1 MNWNHVSSQLVTLN
15 WKYLFF
21 FLLLCFV
28 VYLLMFPLQEGFQ
41 EMVEMYERERKENVD
56 GDGEGEDVDSDPK
69 EGFQIP
75 SSCPNVLIQNG
86 SKFFLYNTTR
96 MDVPGVNPIEFEN
109 LEEYVEFIKYQK
121 KMGMNCP
128 ILYLQQSMG
137 VQGNMEYRL
146 RPDVLEPQAGL
157 NPMLPSQMTSITP
170 YERKMANDNLAQTIA
185 HNLSTSPPMSQND
198 IKNLDL
204 TKSTLGL
211 SNSSR
216 CTGENDAPPLVQG
229 KSPDPMQENWGGL
242 AFSEKLVDS
251 GYYAGNEI
259 YKVTP
264 GIFSM
269 SPAPFSQPTGHKK
282 STSCARTHS

>member
-1 MNWNHVSSQLVTLN
+1 MNWNHVSSKLVTLN

-41 EMVEMYERERKENVD
+41 EMVDMYERERKENVD

-121 KMGMNCP
+121 KMGMNCRCSNTNKP
-128 ILYLQQSMG
+128 TAVNTMAENMTLNTDQSVRRNCAVNLQ
-137 VQGNMEYRL
+137 
-146 RPDVLEPQAGL
+146 P
-157 NPMLPSQMTSITP
+157 LPKP
-170 YERKMANDNLAQTIA
+170 
-185 HNLSTSPPMSQND
+185 
-198 IKNLDL
+198 
-204 TKSTLGL
+204 
-211 SNSSR
+211 
-216 CTGENDAPPLVQG
+216 
-229 KSPDPMQENWGGL
+229 
-242 AFSEKLVDS
+242 AFS
-251 GYYAGNEI
+251 
-259 YKVTP
+259 
-264 GIFSM
+264 
-269 SPAPFSQPTGHKK
+269 
-282 STSCARTHS
+282 ST